1 MVLTEGDVLA
11 EELATAGLAKTVP
24 SGNVTALAEALVT
37 ALEQERPDESSFQ
50 RVRERYQWAAVAAP
64 LLNFC
69 TAPVRAPDRRTAER
83 SGVDPFPEGA
93 DSYTPNV
100 APASNPFPR
109 NTVSQLRE
117 RAIGGLIRTIAAN
130 TADEAV
136 GRVDARIREVERI
149 LGDQGDAA
157 DEVAEII
164 GRTLTR
170 LSAEV
175 TALTSEV
182 ALLRERL
189 EQLKSST

>member
-1 MVLTEGDVLA
+1 
-11 EELATAGLAKTVP
+11 
-24 SGNVTALAEALVT
+24 
-37 ALEQERPDESSFQ
+37 
-50 RVRERYQWAAVAAP
+50 
-64 LLNFC
+64 
-69 TAPVRAPDRRTAER
+69 
-83 SGVDPFPEGA
+83 
-93 DSYTPNV
+93 V
-100 APASNPFPR
+100 APASNPSPR